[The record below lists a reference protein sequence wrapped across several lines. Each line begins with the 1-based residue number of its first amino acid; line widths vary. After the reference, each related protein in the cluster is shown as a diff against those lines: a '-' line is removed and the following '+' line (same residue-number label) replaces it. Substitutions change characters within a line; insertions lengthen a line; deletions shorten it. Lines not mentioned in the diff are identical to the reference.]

1 MNPPIIK
8 TSSLSYHYSKNSQTL
23 SNINLEVPRGSIYG
37 FLGPNGSGKTTTLSL
52 LLGLLKNQQ
61 GDIEIFGQHLHSNRI
76 SILKKIGSLIESPS
90 LYGHLTAKENLE
102 VYRPVYGVSKE
113 KINEVLKVV
122 ALDDTGKKT
131 VKKFS
136 LGMKQ
141 RLAIALALLPNPEL
155 LILDEPSNGLDP
167 AGIIEL
173 RQLIKRLNQDFGMT
187 ILISSHLLAEV
198 EKMVSHVGIIYKG
211 EMLFQ
216 GTLPQLHSIQQKGSK
231 VFIKTSDNHLAC
243 QILKSFNPYME
254 NGKLSVVFSDINQVA
269 AINRKLTEQD
279 LDVYLLHPK
288 ENDLEQ
294 LFIDLT
300 TRTTKTQ

>member
-1 MNPPIIK
+1 MDNNSLVIK
-8 TSSLSYHYSKNSQTL
+8 TTGLSYHYSKDVKTL
-23 SNINLEVPRGSIYG
+23 SNIDLQVEKGSIYG

-52 LLGLLKNQQ
+52 LLGLLKNQK

-76 SILKKIGSLIESPS
+76 AILKKIGSLIETPS

-102 VYRPVYGVSKE
+102 VYRPVYGVSKD
-113 KINEVLKVV
+113 KIAEVLKVV
-122 ALDDTGKKT
+122 ELNDTGKKT

-141 RLAIALALLPNPEL
+141 RLSIALALLPDPEL

-173 RQLIKRLNQDFGMT
+173 RQLIRKLNKAFGMT

-216 GTLPQLHSIQQKGSK
+216 GTLSDLHQLQQKGSK
-231 VFIKTSDNHLAC
+231 VFIKTSDNELAFKV
-243 QILKSFNPYME
+243 LEEYHPEREKE
-254 NGKLSVVFSDINQVA
+254 KLSVVFSDISQIA
-269 AINRKLTEQD
+269 AINKKLTQHD
-279 LDVYLLHPK
+279 LDVFLLHPK

-300 TRTTKTQ
+300 TAQS

>member
-1 MNPPIIK
+1 MDKQYVIK
-8 TSSLSYHYSKNSQTL
+8 TTGLTYHYSKDVKTL
-23 SNINLEVPRGSIYG
+23 SHVDLRVEQGSIYG

-61 GDIEIFGQHLHSNRI
+61 GDIEIFGQHLQSSRTT
-76 SILKKIGSLIESPS
+76 ILNKIGSLIESPS

-102 VYRPVYGVSKE
+102 VYRPVYGVKKE
-113 KINEVLKVV
+113 RISEVLDIVG
-122 ALDDTGKKT
+122 LNDTGKKT

-141 RLAIALALLPNPEL
+141 RLSIALALLPNPEL

-173 RQLIKRLNQDFGMT
+173 RQLIKKLNKDHGMT
-187 ILISSHLLAEV
+187 ILISSHLLSEI

-216 GTLPQLHSIQQKGSK
+216 GPLKDLHQLQKKGARLM
-231 VFIKTSDNHLAC
+231 IKTSDNDAACALLQDHDPEWVDEILAVPF
-243 QILKSFNPYME
+243 QSIE
-254 NGKLSVVFSDINQVA
+254 QVA
-269 AINRKLTEQD
+269 AINRMLTKHE

-288 ENDLEQ
+288 ENDLEK

-300 TRTTKTQ
+300 SSQS

>member
-1 MNPPIIK
+1 MDNAHIIK
-8 TSSLSYHYSKNSQTL
+8 TTGLTYKYSKDAQTL
-23 SNINLEVPRGSIYG
+23 TDINLQVERGSIYG

-52 LLGLLKNQQ
+52 LLGLLNNQK

-76 SILKKIGSLIESPS
+76 EILKKIGSLIEVPS

-102 VYRPVYGVSKE
+102 VYRPVYGASKAR
-113 KINEVLKVV
+113 ITEVLEIVG
-122 ALDDTGKKT
+122 LEDTGKKT
-131 VKKFS
+131 AKKFS

-167 AGIIEL
+167 GGIIEL
-173 RQLIKRLNQDFGMT
+173 RKLIRRLNKGYGMT

-211 EMLFQ
+211 KMLFQ
-216 GTLPQLHSIQQKGSK
+216 GSLAELHQFQKKGSK
-231 VFIKTSDNHLAC
+231 LLIKTSDNEVA
-243 QILKSFNPYME
+243 Y
-254 NGKLSVVFSDINQVA
+254 KLLREQDPERWGETLTIPFRDLNQVA
-269 AINRKLTEQD
+269 SINKTLTQNN

-288 ENDLEQ
+288 ANDLEQ

-300 TRTTKTQ
+300 SNHS